1 MSTPVPFACRL
12 RLLIVAHPHSRGST
26 RTCFCRCNCLTFL
39 NNNACVYVM
48 VRAGVLVLLWSTR
61 ARLPPGIFTFRT
73 KIATEGTFT
82 NNTQLIHQKIQKSIS
97 LVLPYYVSVEYSLH
111 ETMSSS
117 SSSEDDDE
125 DLFYAPSYNRKR
137 EEEKKN
143 NALGTTS
150 NNNGTNKRKVEEE
163 EEEER
168 KRTRAL
174 ISDSDSDDDDD
185 VNEDDVSDDEKD
197 DDEEEEE
204 EKEEEKPTS
213 NNALVSES
221 SDSDAPPSSTLAR
234 RDRAHYN
241 DEKMREASA
250 LMRELTKKTDARVF
264 EDENDGDEQRN
275 GFAASDDNVGALG
288 ANGAED
294 DEDEDDVRYE
304 PIQLVFAFSNTKKVE
319 FETSK
324 RYTFERIWKDFVDEH
339 HPEGDVAKA
348 KFTFDGDRIKVSED
362 TPETLDMD
370 DEDVVDVLL

>member
-1 MSTPVPFACRL
+1 MEHTSK
-12 RLLIVAHPHSRGST
+12 VASRNIHFPNEN
-26 RTCFCRCNCLTFL
+26 RD
-39 NNNACVYVM
+39 
-48 VRAGVLVLLWSTR
+48 
-61 ARLPPGIFTFRT
+61 PPRERSQT
-73 KIATEGTFT
+73 T
-82 NNTQLIHQKIQKSIS
+82 NQFIHQKIQKSIS
-97 LVLPYYVSVEYSLH
+97 LVLPYLSVEYSLH
-111 ETMSSS
+111 KTMSSSSS

-150 NNNGTNKRKVEEE
+150 NNGTNKRKVEEEEE

-174 ISDSDSDDDDD
+174 ISDSDDDDDD
-185 VNEDDVSDDEKD
+185 DEDDEKD
-197 DDEEEEE
+197 DDDEEEE

-213 NNALVSES
+213 INALVSES
-221 SDSDAPPSSTLAR
+221 SDSDAPPSTLAR
-234 RDRAHYN
+234 RDRAQYN

-275 GFAASDDNVGALG
+275 GFAASDDDVGALG

>member
-1 MSTPVPFACRL
+1 
-12 RLLIVAHPHSRGST
+12 
-26 RTCFCRCNCLTFL
+26 
-39 NNNACVYVM
+39 M
-48 VRAGVLVLLWSTR
+48 VRAGVVVLLWSTR

-82 NNTQLIHQKIQKSIS
+82 NNQQINSPKNSKSHLSRTPLII
-97 LVLPYYVSVEYSLH
+97 SVEYSLH

-150 NNNGTNKRKVEEE
+150 NNGTNKRKVEEEE

-174 ISDSDSDDDDD
+174 ISDSDDDDDD
-185 VNEDDVSDDEKD
+185 DDDETDDEKD
-197 DDEEEEE
+197 DDDEEEE

-275 GFAASDDNVGALG
+275 GFAASDDDVGALG

>member
-1 MSTPVPFACRL
+1 MSTPVPFACRF

-39 NNNACVYVM
+39 NNNVCVYVM
-48 VRAGVLVLLWSTR
+48 VRAGVVLLLWSTR

-82 NNTQLIHQKIQKSIS
+82 NNQLIHQKIQKSIS
-97 LVLPYYVSVEYSLH
+97 LVLPYLSVEYSLH
-111 ETMSSS
+111 KTMSSSSSSS

-150 NNNGTNKRKVEEE
+150 NNGTNKRKVEEE

-174 ISDSDSDDDDD
+174 ISDSDDDDGDD
-185 VNEDDVSDDEKD
+185 DETDDEKD
-197 DDEEEEE
+197 DDDEEEE
-204 EKEEEKPTS
+204 EKEEEKQTS

-275 GFAASDDNVGALG
+275 GFAASDDDVGALG

>member
-1 MSTPVPFACRL
+1 
-12 RLLIVAHPHSRGST
+12 
-26 RTCFCRCNCLTFL
+26 
-39 NNNACVYVM
+39 M
-48 VRAGVLVLLWSTR
+48 VRAGVVLLLWSTR

-150 NNNGTNKRKVEEE
+150 NNGTNKRKVEEEE

-174 ISDSDSDDDDD
+174 ISDSDDDDDD
-185 VNEDDVSDDEKD
+185 DDETDDEKD

-275 GFAASDDNVGALG
+275 GVAASDDNVGALG

>member
-1 MSTPVPFACRL
+1 M
-12 RLLIVAHPHSRGST
+12 
-26 RTCFCRCNCLTFL
+26 
-39 NNNACVYVM
+39 
-48 VRAGVLVLLWSTR
+48 
-61 ARLPPGIFTFRT
+61 PPGIFTFRT
-73 KIATEGTFT
+73 QIATEGTFT
-82 NNTQLIHQKIQKSIS
+82 NNQPINSPKNSKIHLSRTPLII
-97 LVLPYYVSVEYSLH
+97 SVEYSLH
-111 ETMSSS
+111 KTMSSS

-143 NALGTTS
+143 NALGTAS
-150 NNNGTNKRKVEEE
+150 NTNGTNKRKVEEE

-174 ISDSDSDDDDD
+174 ISDSDDADDD
-185 VNEDDVSDDEKD
+185 EDDVSDDEKD
-197 DDEEEEE
+197 DDEE

-275 GFAASDDNVGALG
+275 GVAASVDDVGALC

-294 DEDEDDVRYE
+294 DEDDDDMRYE
-304 PIQLVFAFSNTKKVE
+304 PIQLVFAFSNTNKVE

>member
-1 MSTPVPFACRL
+1 M
-12 RLLIVAHPHSRGST
+12 
-26 RTCFCRCNCLTFL
+26 
-39 NNNACVYVM
+39 
-48 VRAGVLVLLWSTR
+48 
-61 ARLPPGIFTFRT
+61 PPGIFTFRT
-73 KIATEGTFT
+73 QIATEGTFT
-82 NNTQLIHQKIQKSIS
+82 NNQPINSPKNSKIHLSRTPLII
-97 LVLPYYVSVEYSLH
+97 SVEYSLH
-111 ETMSSS
+111 KTMSSS

-150 NNNGTNKRKVEEE
+150 NNGTNKRKVEEE
-163 EEEER
+163 EEEEEER
-168 KRTRAL
+168 KRTGAL
-174 ISDSDSDDDDD
+174 ISDS
-185 VNEDDVSDDEKD
+185 D

-275 GFAASDDNVGALG
+275 GVAASDDNVGALG

>member
-1 MSTPVPFACRL
+1 M
-12 RLLIVAHPHSRGST
+12 
-26 RTCFCRCNCLTFL
+26 
-39 NNNACVYVM
+39 
-48 VRAGVLVLLWSTR
+48 
-61 ARLPPGIFTFRT
+61 PPGIFTFRT

-82 NNTQLIHQKIQKSIS
+82 NNQLIHQKIQKSIS

-111 ETMSSS
+111 KTMSSSSSS

-150 NNNGTNKRKVEEE
+150 NNGTNKRKVEEE

-174 ISDSDSDDDDD
+174 ISDSDDDDGDD
-185 VNEDDVSDDEKD
+185 DETDDEKD
-197 DDEEEEE
+197 DDDEEEE

-275 GFAASDDNVGALG
+275 GFAASDDDVGALG

>member
-1 MSTPVPFACRL
+1 MS
-12 RLLIVAHPHSRGST
+12 S
-26 RTCFCRCNCLTFL
+26 
-39 NNNACVYVM
+39 
-48 VRAGVLVLLWSTR
+48 
-61 ARLPPGIFTFRT
+61 
-73 KIATEGTFT
+73 
-82 NNTQLIHQKIQKSIS
+82 
-97 LVLPYYVSVEYSLH
+97 
-111 ETMSSS
+111 SSS

-143 NALGTTS
+143 NALGTAS
-150 NNNGTNKRKVEEE
+150 NTNGTNKRKVEEE

-174 ISDSDSDDDDD
+174 ISDSDDADDD
-185 VNEDDVSDDEKD
+185 EDDVSDDEKD
-197 DDEEEEE
+197 DDEEE
-204 EKEEEKPTS
+204 KEEEKPTN

-221 SDSDAPPSSTLAR
+221 SDSDAPPSTLAR

-275 GFAASDDNVGALG
+275 GVAASVDDVGALC

-294 DEDEDDVRYE
+294 DEDDDDMRYE
-304 PIQLVFAFSNTKKVE
+304 PIQLVFAFSNTNKVE

-324 RYTFERIWKDFVDEH
+324 RYTFERIWKDFVDEN

>member
-1 MSTPVPFACRL
+1 M
-12 RLLIVAHPHSRGST
+12 
-26 RTCFCRCNCLTFL
+26 
-39 NNNACVYVM
+39 
-48 VRAGVLVLLWSTR
+48 
-61 ARLPPGIFTFRT
+61 PPGIVTFRT
-73 KIATEGTFT
+73 KIATPEGTFT
-82 NNTQLIHQKIQKSIS
+82 NNQLIHQKIQKSIS
-97 LVLPYYVSVEYSLH
+97 LVLPYISVEYSLH
-111 ETMSSS
+111 KTMSSSSSS

-150 NNNGTNKRKVEEE
+150 NNGTNKRKVEEEEE

-174 ISDSDSDDDDD
+174 ISDSDDDDDD
-185 VNEDDVSDDEKD
+185 DDEDEKD
-197 DDEEEEE
+197 DDDEEEE

-275 GFAASDDNVGALG
+275 GFAAFDDDVGALG

>member
-1 MSTPVPFACRL
+1 MEHTSKGCL
-12 RLLIVAHPHSRGST
+12 RNIHFPNKNRDQRMDV
-26 RTCFCRCNCLTFL
+26 
-39 NNNACVYVM
+39 
-48 VRAGVLVLLWSTR
+48 
-61 ARLPPGIFTFRT
+61 
-73 KIATEGTFT
+73 T
-82 NNTQLIHQKIQKSIS
+82 NNQLIHQKIQKSIS
-97 LVLPYYVSVEYSLH
+97 LILPYISVEYSSH
-111 ETMSSS
+111 KTMSSSSS

-150 NNNGTNKRKVEEE
+150 NNGTNKRKVEEE

-174 ISDSDSDDDDD
+174 ISDSDDDDDD
-185 VNEDDVSDDEKD
+185 DDDDETDDEKD
-197 DDEEEEE
+197 DDDEEEE

-264 EDENDGDEQRN
+264 EDENDGDEQYN
-275 GFAASDDNVGALG
+275 GVAASVDDVGALG

-294 DEDEDDVRYE
+294 DEDEDDVRCE

-348 KFTFDGDRIKVSED
+348 NFTFDGDRIKVSED

>member
-1 MSTPVPFACRL
+1 
-12 RLLIVAHPHSRGST
+12 
-26 RTCFCRCNCLTFL
+26 
-39 NNNACVYVM
+39 M
-48 VRAGVLVLLWSTR
+48 VRAGVLLLLWSTR

-82 NNTQLIHQKIQKSIS
+82 NNQLIHQKIQKSIS
-97 LVLPYYVSVEYSLH
+97 LVLPYISVEYSLH
-111 ETMSSS
+111 KTMSSSSSS

-150 NNNGTNKRKVEEE
+150 NNGTNKRKVEEEE

-174 ISDSDSDDDDD
+174 ISDSDDDDDD
-185 VNEDDVSDDEKD
+185 DETDDEKD
-197 DDEEEEE
+197 DDDEEEE

-275 GFAASDDNVGALG
+275 GVAASDDDVGALG

>member
-1 MSTPVPFACRL
+1 MEHTSKGCKQRFVSPQEYSL
-12 RLLIVAHPHSRGST
+12 S
-26 RTCFCRCNCLTFL
+26 
-39 NNNACVYVM
+39 
-48 VRAGVLVLLWSTR
+48 
-61 ARLPPGIFTFRT
+61 
-73 KIATEGTFT
+73 E
-82 NNTQLIHQKIQKSIS
+82 QKSRPRRERSINS
-97 LVLPYYVSVEYSLH
+97 PKNSKIPLYHTPYSYIRISVEYSLH
-111 ETMSSS
+111 KTMSSS

-143 NALGTTS
+143 KALGTAS
-150 NNNGTNKRKVEEE
+150 NTNGFTNNTRKVEEE

-174 ISDSDSDDDDD
+174 ISDSDADADADDDDD
-185 VNEDDVSDDEKD
+185 DDDDESDDEKD
-197 DDEEEEE
+197 DEE

-213 NNALVSES
+213 IIRSALVSES
-221 SDSDAPPSSTLAR
+221 SDSDAPPSTVAR
-234 RDRAHYN
+234 RDRAQYN

-264 EDENDGDEQRN
+264 EDENDGDEQHN
-275 GFAASDDNVGALG
+275 GVASSDDGVGALG
-288 ANGAED
+288 ANAED
-294 DEDEDDVRYE
+294 DEDEDDMRYE
-304 PIQLVFAFSNTKKVE
+304 PIQLVFAFSNTNKVE

-348 KFTFDGDRIKVSED
+348 KFTFDGDRIEVSED

>member
-1 MSTPVPFACRL
+1 MEHTSK
-12 RLLIVAHPHSRGST
+12 VASRNIHFPNENRDPRERSQT
-26 RTCFCRCNCLTFL
+26 
-39 NNNACVYVM
+39 
-48 VRAGVLVLLWSTR
+48 
-61 ARLPPGIFTFRT
+61 
-73 KIATEGTFT
+73 T
-82 NNTQLIHQKIQKSIS
+82 NQFIHQKIQKSIS

-111 ETMSSS
+111 KTMSSS
-117 SSSEDDDE
+117 SRSEDDDE

-150 NNNGTNKRKVEEE
+150 DNGTNKRKVEEEE

-174 ISDSDSDDDDD
+174 ISDSDDDDGDD
-185 VNEDDVSDDEKD
+185 DETDDEKD
-197 DDEEEEE
+197 DDDEEEE

-264 EDENDGDEQRN
+264 EASALMRELTKKTDARVFEDENDGDEQRN
-275 GFAASDDNVGALG
+275 GFAASDDDVGALG

>member
-1 MSTPVPFACRL
+1 
-12 RLLIVAHPHSRGST
+12 
-26 RTCFCRCNCLTFL
+26 
-39 NNNACVYVM
+39 M
-48 VRAGVLVLLWSTR
+48 VRAGVLLLLWSTR

-82 NNTQLIHQKIQKSIS
+82 NNQLIHQKIQKSIS
-97 LVLPYYVSVEYSLH
+97 LVLPYLSVEYSLH
-111 ETMSSS
+111 KTMSSSSSSS

-150 NNNGTNKRKVEEE
+150 NNGTNKRKVEEEE

-174 ISDSDSDDDDD
+174 ISDSDDDDGDD
-185 VNEDDVSDDEKD
+185 DETDDEKD
-197 DDEEEEE
+197 DDDEEEE

-213 NNALVSES
+213 INALVSES
-221 SDSDAPPSSTLAR
+221 SDSDAPPSTLAR
-234 RDRAHYN
+234 RDRAQYN

-275 GFAASDDNVGALG
+275 GVAASDDDVGALG

>member
-1 MSTPVPFACRL
+1 M
-12 RLLIVAHPHSRGST
+12 
-26 RTCFCRCNCLTFL
+26 
-39 NNNACVYVM
+39 
-48 VRAGVLVLLWSTR
+48 
-61 ARLPPGIFTFRT
+61 PPGIVTFRT
-73 KIATEGTFT
+73 KIATPEGTFT
-82 NNTQLIHQKIQKSIS
+82 NNQLIHQKIQKSIS
-97 LVLPYYVSVEYSLH
+97 LVLPYISVEYSLH
-111 ETMSSS
+111 KTMSSSSSSS

-150 NNNGTNKRKVEEE
+150 NNGTNKRKVEEEE

-174 ISDSDSDDDDD
+174 ISDSDDDDDD
-185 VNEDDVSDDEKD
+185 DDETDDEKD
-197 DDEEEEE
+197 DDDEEEE
-204 EKEEEKPTS
+204 EKEEEKPAS

-275 GFAASDDNVGALG
+275 GFAAFDDDVGALG

>member
-1 MSTPVPFACRL
+1 MEHTSK
-12 RLLIVAHPHSRGST
+12 VASRNIHFPNENRDPRERSQT
-26 RTCFCRCNCLTFL
+26 
-39 NNNACVYVM
+39 
-48 VRAGVLVLLWSTR
+48 
-61 ARLPPGIFTFRT
+61 
-73 KIATEGTFT
+73 T
-82 NNTQLIHQKIQKSIS
+82 NQFIHQKIQKSIS

-111 ETMSSS
+111 KTMSSSS

-150 NNNGTNKRKVEEE
+150 NNGTNKRKVEEEE

-174 ISDSDSDDDDD
+174 I
-185 VNEDDVSDDEKD
+185 
-197 DDEEEEE
+197 
-204 EKEEEKPTS
+204 
-213 NNALVSES
+213 

-275 GFAASDDNVGALG
+275 GFAAFDDDVGALG

>member
-1 MSTPVPFACRL
+1 M
-12 RLLIVAHPHSRGST
+12 
-26 RTCFCRCNCLTFL
+26 
-39 NNNACVYVM
+39 
-48 VRAGVLVLLWSTR
+48 
-61 ARLPPGIFTFRT
+61 PPGIVTFRT
-73 KIATEGTFT
+73 KIATPEGTFT
-82 NNTQLIHQKIQKSIS
+82 NNQLIHQKIQKSIS
-97 LVLPYYVSVEYSLH
+97 LVLPYISVEYSLH
-111 ETMSSS
+111 KTMSSSS

-150 NNNGTNKRKVEEE
+150 NNGTNKRKVEEEE

-174 ISDSDSDDDDD
+174 ISDSDDDDDD
-185 VNEDDVSDDEKD
+185 EDEKD

-275 GFAASDDNVGALG
+275 GFAAFDDDVGALG

>member
-1 MSTPVPFACRL
+1 MEHTSK
-12 RLLIVAHPHSRGST
+12 VASRNIHFPNENRDPRERSQT
-26 RTCFCRCNCLTFL
+26 
-39 NNNACVYVM
+39 
-48 VRAGVLVLLWSTR
+48 
-61 ARLPPGIFTFRT
+61 
-73 KIATEGTFT
+73 T
-82 NNTQLIHQKIQKSIS
+82 NQFIHQKIQKSIS

-111 ETMSSS
+111 KTMSSSSS

-150 NNNGTNKRKVEEE
+150 NNGTNKRKVEEE

-174 ISDSDSDDDDD
+174 ISDSDDDDGDD
-185 VNEDDVSDDEKD
+185 DETDDEKD
-197 DDEEEEE
+197 DDDEEEE

-275 GFAASDDNVGALG
+275 GFAASDDDVGALG

>member
-1 MSTPVPFACRL
+1 MS
-12 RLLIVAHPHSRGST
+12 S
-26 RTCFCRCNCLTFL
+26 
-39 NNNACVYVM
+39 
-48 VRAGVLVLLWSTR
+48 
-61 ARLPPGIFTFRT
+61 
-73 KIATEGTFT
+73 
-82 NNTQLIHQKIQKSIS
+82 
-97 LVLPYYVSVEYSLH
+97 
-111 ETMSSS
+111 SSS

-150 NNNGTNKRKVEEE
+150 KNNGTNKRKVEEE

-213 NNALVSES
+213 INALVSES
-221 SDSDAPPSSTLAR
+221 SDSDAPPSTLAR

-275 GFAASDDNVGALG
+275 GVAASVDDVGAC
-288 ANGAED
+288 GAED
-294 DEDEDDVRYE
+294 DEDEDDLRYE
-304 PIQLVFAFSNTKKVE
+304 PIQLVFAFSNTNKVE

>member
-1 MSTPVPFACRL
+1 MS
-12 RLLIVAHPHSRGST
+12 S
-26 RTCFCRCNCLTFL
+26 
-39 NNNACVYVM
+39 
-48 VRAGVLVLLWSTR
+48 
-61 ARLPPGIFTFRT
+61 
-73 KIATEGTFT
+73 
-82 NNTQLIHQKIQKSIS
+82 
-97 LVLPYYVSVEYSLH
+97 
-111 ETMSSS
+111 SSS

-150 NNNGTNKRKVEEE
+150 NTNGFTNTKRKVEEE

-174 ISDSDSDDDDD
+174 ISDSDDDDDD
-185 VNEDDVSDDEKD
+185 DDDDDETDDEKND
-197 DDEEEEE
+197 NDE
-204 EKEEEKPTS
+204 EKEEEKPTN

-221 SDSDAPPSSTLAR
+221 SDSDAPPSTLAR

-264 EDENDGDEQRN
+264 EDENDGDKQRN
-275 GFAASDDNVGALG
+275 GVAASDDDVGALG

-294 DEDEDDVRYE
+294 DDMRCE

-324 RYTFERIWKDFVDEH
+324 SYTFERIWKEFVDEH

>member
-1 MSTPVPFACRL
+1 MSTPVPFACRF

-48 VRAGVLVLLWSTR
+48 VRAGVVLLLWSTR

-82 NNTQLIHQKIQKSIS
+82 NNQQINSPKNSKSHLSRTPLII
-97 LVLPYYVSVEYSLH
+97 SVEYSLH

-150 NNNGTNKRKVEEE
+150 NNGTNKRKVEEEE

-174 ISDSDSDDDDD
+174 ISDSDDDDDD
-185 VNEDDVSDDEKD
+185 DDDETDDEKD
-197 DDEEEEE
+197 DDDEEEE

-275 GFAASDDNVGALG
+275 GVAASDDNVGALG

>member
-1 MSTPVPFACRL
+1 MEHTSKGCL
-12 RLLIVAHPHSRGST
+12 RNIHFPNKNRDQRMDV
-26 RTCFCRCNCLTFL
+26 
-39 NNNACVYVM
+39 
-48 VRAGVLVLLWSTR
+48 
-61 ARLPPGIFTFRT
+61 
-73 KIATEGTFT
+73 T
-82 NNTQLIHQKIQKSIS
+82 NNQLIHQKIQKSIS
-97 LVLPYYVSVEYSLH
+97 VLLPYISVERSLH
-111 ETMSSS
+111 KTMSSSS

-150 NNNGTNKRKVEEE
+150 NNGTNKRKVEEE

-174 ISDSDSDDDDD
+174 ISDSDADDDD

-197 DDEEEEE
+197 DDDEEEE

-213 NNALVSES
+213 INALVSES
-221 SDSDAPPSSTLAR
+221 SDSDAPPSTLAR
-234 RDRAHYN
+234 RDRAQYN

-275 GFAASDDNVGALG
+275 GVAASDDDVGALG

-348 KFTFDGDRIKVSED
+348 KFTFDGDRIKVRED

>member
-1 MSTPVPFACRL
+1 
-12 RLLIVAHPHSRGST
+12 
-26 RTCFCRCNCLTFL
+26 
-39 NNNACVYVM
+39 M
-48 VRAGVLVLLWSTR
+48 VRAGVLLLLWSTR

-82 NNTQLIHQKIQKSIS
+82 NNQLIHQKIQKSIS
-97 LVLPYYVSVEYSLH
+97 LVLPYLSVEYSLH
-111 ETMSSS
+111 KTMSSSSSSSS

-150 NNNGTNKRKVEEE
+150 NNGTNKRKVEEE

-174 ISDSDSDDDDD
+174 ISDSDDDDDD
-185 VNEDDVSDDEKD
+185 DDDDDEKD
-197 DDEEEEE
+197 DDEEEE

-275 GFAASDDNVGALG
+275 GVAASDDDVGALG

>member
-1 MSTPVPFACRL
+1 MSTPVPFACRF

-39 NNNACVYVM
+39 NNNARVCICDGACGSIIITMEHTSKVAS
-48 VRAGVLVLLWSTR
+48 RNIHFPNENRDPRERSQT
-61 ARLPPGIFTFRT
+61 
-73 KIATEGTFT
+73 T
-82 NNTQLIHQKIQKSIS
+82 NQLIHQKIQKSIS
-97 LVLPYYVSVEYSLH
+97 LVLLYYVSVEYSLH

-150 NNNGTNKRKVEEE
+150 NNGTNKRKVEEEE

-174 ISDSDSDDDDD
+174 ISDSDDDDDD
-185 VNEDDVSDDEKD
+185 DDETDDEKD
-197 DDEEEEE
+197 DDDDEEE

-213 NNALVSES
+213 NNALVSKS

-275 GFAASDDNVGALG
+275 GVAASDDNVGALG